1 MKSTLCR
8 LETAEFEIKKSRFI
22 VHAGPVA
29 SNDDVSEFLS
39 RQADPEARHNC
50 YAWRI
55 GDHYRFFDADEPGG
69 TAGRPILQ
77 AIDGQGL
84 DQVVVMVTRW
94 FGGIKLGA
102 GGLVRA
108 YGGSAAECLRLA
120 DRRPL
125 LVYRELALHAPFDQ
139 LGALHHL
146 LDQLAGTKLV
156 ETFDEHGSHWR
167 IRLLDDRVESF
178 KAQVR
183 DISRGKVH
191 VEPEKAAQTGA
202 EQSDR

>member
-22 VHAGPVA
+22 VQAGPVDSA
-29 SNDDVSEFLS
+29 EQAAEFLAHH
-39 RQADPEARHNC
+39 ADPEARHNC
-50 YAWRI
+50 YAWRV
-55 GDHYRFFDADEPGG
+55 GDQYRFHDADEPGG

-84 DQVVVMVTRW
+84 DQVAVMVTRW

-125 LVYRELALHAPFDQ
+125 LVYRELRLHAPFDQ
-139 LGALHHL
+139 LGAVHHL
-146 LDQLAGTKLV
+146 LDQVAGTKLE
-156 ETFDEHGSHWR
+156 ETFDEHGSHCR
-167 IRLLDDRVESF
+167 IRLLEDRVDQF
-178 KAQVR
+178 RMLLQ
-183 DISRGKVH
+183 DLSRGRVL
-191 VEPEKAAQTGA
+191 VDE
-202 EQSDR
+202 